1 MTSTTIRRLL
11 AALVGLSLLAA
22 ACGDDDDTSADGPS
36 TTADAGD
43 TGAEAGGDG
52 PTSGTLR
59 VPDDYETIQ
68 AAVDAAEPGSLIL
81 IAPGTY
87 NEAVDVTTDELV
99 IRGLD
104 RNEVILDGQFELENG
119 VRILEA
125 SGVVVENLTV
135 RNYTRNGL
143 FWTHADGYRASYV
156 TADRN
161 GDYGIY
167 SFGSVN
173 GIFEHS
179 YGAGSPDAGFYI
191 GQCYRCNAVVRDV
204 LSEYNGL
211 GYSGTN
217 AGGDL
222 YIINSEWRH
231 NRAGLVPNTG
241 SYEGCA
247 PERETTIVGN
257 LVHDNNNGDT
267 PAIASARLAQ
277 GNGILITGGIGN
289 VVERN
294 RVWNHDIA
302 GIGVTP
308 YPEDDPI
315 APIPDEYPTD
325 CTEDARA
332 VSEEAR
338 AQLDNPLLWMGNDNR
353 VVGNIVT
360 DSREWDLV
368 QILGEG
374 NCWSD
379 NEVAVTSPTDLQSLA
394 PCDGE
399 IQSFDTDVARFLELV
414 DADKPES
421 GDYQTYEYPS
431 IGDLPGMDDPENAPA
446 VPQVGPPT
454 FPDVTAIA
462 VPDAPA

>member
-1 MTSTTIRRLL
+1 MTSTTMRRVL

-22 ACGDDDDTSADGPS
+22 ACGDDDDTAADETS
-36 TTADAGD
+36 TTTTAAAGTD
-43 TGAEAGGDG
+43 GAG

-59 VPDDYETIQ
+59 VPDDYDTIQ
-68 AAVDAAEPGSLIL
+68 DAVDAAEPGSLIL

-87 NEAVDVTTDELV
+87 NEAVDVTTDQLV

-104 RNEVILDGQFELENG
+104 RNTVVLDGQFELENG
-119 VRILEA
+119 VRVLEA

-143 FWTHADGYRASYV
+143 FWSHADGYRASYV

-167 SFGSVN
+167 AFGSVN
-173 GIFEHS
+173 GVFEHS

-191 GQCYRCNAVVRDV
+191 GQCYPCHAVVSDV
-204 LSEYNGL
+204 LSEHNGL

-222 YIINSEWRH
+222 YIVDSEWRR

-257 LVHDNNNGDT
+257 LVYDNNNGNG
-267 PAIASARLAQ
+267 PAIDSARLAQ
-277 GNGILITGGIGN
+277 GNGILVTGGIGN
-289 VVERN
+289 VIERN

-315 APIPDEYPTD
+315 APIPDVFPTD
-325 CTEDARA
+325 CTEDAQA
-332 VSEEAR
+332 VSKEAR
-338 AQLDNPLLWMGNDNR
+338 AELDNPLLWAASDNR
-353 VVGNIVT
+353 IVGNIVS

-379 NEVAVTSPTDLQSLA
+379 NEVSTTSPADLQSLA
-394 PCDGE
+394 PCDGQ
-399 IQSFDTDVARFLELV
+399 IQSFDTDVARLPRTGRRRQAGLGRLPDLRVPRHRRPAGHGRPRECPGRPP
-414 DADKPES
+414 DRSAE
-421 GDYQTYEYPS
+421 
-431 IGDLPGMDDPENAPA
+431 LPGHHHHH
-446 VPQVGPPT
+446 GP
-454 FPDVTAIA
+454 
-462 VPDAPA
+462 